1 MAAVNAFTDNLR
13 PSDALLLVVTSLLA
27 WMLLAVGLIAP
38 LTPSEG
44 HPTALAI
51 SFFYLLP
58 VGALAVAARWSL
70 NRAVR
75 AVLFV
80 ELVLV
85 LVAGGYIIHPQFG

>member
-1 MAAVNAFTDNLR
+1 MAAVNAFTDSLR

-27 WMLLAVGLIAP
+27 WVLLTVGFIAP

-44 HPTALAI
+44 HPAALAI

-58 VGALAVAARWSL
+58 VAALAVAARLSL

-80 ELVLV
+80 EAVLL
-85 LVAGGYIIHPQFG
+85 LVAGGYIIYPQFG